1 MSDTDK
7 WDEPKHRN
15 GTLNL
20 SEYTPEEITRRM
32 LETPPP
38 AEKQVAKA
46 AAKRKRDE
54 KTERESR

>member
-1 MSDTDK
+1 MSEEPRRNDK
-7 WDEPKHRN
+7 
-15 GTLNL
+15 LIL
-20 SEYTPEEITRRM
+20 SEYTPEEIARRM

-38 AEKQVAKA
+38 AEKQEAKA